1 MEELD
6 RESTCAKNAHVPFGN
21 IWKMKE
27 RAESVVFT
35 KFANTTQ
42 RGAKVVVNLINKI
55 NDE

>member
-1 MEELD
+1 
-6 RESTCAKNAHVPFGN
+6 
-21 IWKMKE
+21 MKE

>member
-1 MEELD
+1 
-6 RESTCAKNAHVPFGN
+6 
-21 IWKMKE
+21 MKE

-42 RGAKVVVNLINKI
+42 RGAKVVISLTNKN